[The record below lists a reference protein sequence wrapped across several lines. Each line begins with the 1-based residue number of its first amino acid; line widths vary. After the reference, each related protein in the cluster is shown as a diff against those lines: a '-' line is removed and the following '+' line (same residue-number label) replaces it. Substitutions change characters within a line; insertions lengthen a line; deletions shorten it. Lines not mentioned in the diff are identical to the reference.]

1 MKLGTLLLRNAA
13 IGLSQLEAALRN
25 QVLYGG
31 RLGTNLVEL
40 GFIDLELLSTYLAEL
55 SGFPIATPS
64 LLDDADKALLDK
76 LGSDDAHRLRAV
88 PLGYLGD
95 GTEAVAVAL
104 VDPTDQQAL
113 AELGA
118 RLAAK
123 ITPYVVPELRALYYL
138 EKHFGTPRRARFVRS
153 ARPGTEDQGEL
164 IGDDRRRTQP
174 AGGIAM
180 PPTLTLEPRRRR
192 ASQAPI
198 TQPTPVGL
206 PYGAACERIDT
217 ATNREQIA
225 DTFVEYGR
233 GRCDVLLVLLVRDG
247 NALGWRG
254 YIAPPHKPARP
265 IEEISLPLGGAS
277 ALQSAHDSGQ
287 TFVGVP
293 PSPAKAIEGT
303 LWTALAIDPKPVEVV
318 VVPVLVKQ
326 RAVNLIYAHTLGG
339 TPPAALITELADLA
353 TRAQT
358 SYLRLIR
365 QTRGS

>member
-1 MKLGTLLLRNAA
+1 M
-13 IGLSQLEAALRN
+13 
-25 QVLYGG
+25 
-31 RLGTNLVEL
+31 
-40 GFIDLELLSTYLAEL
+40 
-55 SGFPIATPS
+55 
-64 LLDDADKALLDK
+64 
-76 LGSDDAHRLRAV
+76 
-88 PLGYLGD
+88 
-95 GTEAVAVAL
+95 
-104 VDPTDQQAL
+104 
-113 AELGA
+113 
-118 RLAAK
+118 
-123 ITPYVVPELRALYYL
+123 
-138 EKHFGTPRRARFVRS
+138 
-153 ARPGTEDQGEL
+153 
-164 IGDDRRRTQP
+164 
-174 AGGIAM
+174 
-180 PPTLTLEPRRRR
+180 
-192 ASQAPI
+192 
-198 TQPTPVGL
+198 
-206 PYGAACERIDT
+206 
-217 ATNREQIA
+217 
-225 DTFVEYGR
+225 
-233 GRCDVLLVLLVRDG
+233 LLVLLVRDG

-339 TPPAALITELADLA
+339 TPPAALIAELADLA